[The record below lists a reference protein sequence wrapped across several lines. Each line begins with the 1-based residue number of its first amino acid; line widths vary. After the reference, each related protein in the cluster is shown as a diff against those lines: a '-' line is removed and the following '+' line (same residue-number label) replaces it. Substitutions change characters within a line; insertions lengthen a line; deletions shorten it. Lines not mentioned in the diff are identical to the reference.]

1 VVQIH
6 SLCSCSCSHFQI
18 GRRFEFPSINEDL
31 DGSSKP
37 KPAFSAMSFA
47 KRRLR
52 LVEVRRITNWRF
64 SSQKPLGSNRLAT
77 RCDLRSVFLR
87 IFRSIFEKFA
97 RLCQKLQR
105 LGKPPP

>member
-1 VVQIH
+1 MVQIHSPRPILLEPMSYSNQKSQRPLGRGPRSLVVQIH

-18 GRRFEFPSINEDL
+18 GRRFEFPSIPSNNEDL

-64 SSQKPLGSNRLAT
+64 SSPKTAGL
-77 RCDLRSVFLR
+77 
-87 IFRSIFEKFA
+87 
-97 RLCQKLQR
+97 
-105 LGKPPP
+105 